1 MRRNIR
7 NAAPPFDSKERKEL
21 PESGEMDDIVINSTN
36 RSIDYNDD
44 FLIASERKLND
55 SAY

>member
-7 NAAPPFDSKERKEL
+7 NAAPPFDSKDLKEL